1 MKILKQILIILLF
14 YILGEMISF
23 GIKAIFP
30 KLFLPGTIIGMVL
43 LLITL
48 FTKVIK
54 MEDIYEVG
62 SFFTNNMAF
71 FFIPAAV
78 AVVDYFDLLA
88 PSIIKII
95 IIAIVSVIVSFVAIV
110 YSIKLTLYLQ
120 KRFGRESNE

>member
-14 YILGEMISF
+14 YILGEMISL
-23 GIKAIFP
+23 GIKAVFP

-43 LLITL
+43 LLIAL

-54 MEDIYEVG
+54 MEDIHEVG
-62 SFFTNNMAF
+62 TFLTNNMAF

-78 AVVDYFDLLA
+78 AVVDYFDILA

-95 IIAIVSVIVSFVAIV
+95 IIVTNIIYIFFCPNVIYTYNIWM
-110 YSIKLTLYLQ
+110 
-120 KRFGRESNE
+120 R

>member
-14 YILGEMISF
+14 YILGEMISL
-23 GIKAIFP
+23 GIKAVFP

-43 LLITL
+43 LLIAL

-54 MEDIYEVG
+54 MEDIHEVG
-62 SFFTNNMAF
+62 TFLTNNMAF

-78 AVVDYFDLLA
+78 AVVDYFDILA

-110 YSIKLTLYLQ
+110 YSIKLTVYLQ
-120 KRFGRESNE
+120 KRFRRERNE